1 MVIPKKIIFLLFC
14 ALNYIGLVLSEN
26 LEEILEF
33 ETAQAVLSMGSK
45 PPIGNEGKVIYADME
60 IDEITN

>member
-14 ALNYIGLVLSEN
+14 ALNYIGLVLSED

-33 ETAQAVLSMGSK
+33 ETA
-45 PPIGNEGKVIYADME
+45 
-60 IDEITN
+60 